1 MNKLIGV
8 LTMKLSRIRNVLIPV
23 SLGLIIS
30 TNVFGQSQSYRCN
43 FSDGLTTNWDSG
55 KPSSVRSGKMSEII
69 FDQVDTKKGTGRMI
83 GNSGSE
89 NVQVL
94 NGETNTIHV
103 VERTPSGNMNITTIF
118 SSTQKNP
125 SDYPV
130 VHSRHLNFI
139 GGPLVSQFIGLCKK
153 LN

>member
-1 MNKLIGV
+1 
-8 LTMKLSRIRNVLIPV
+8 MKLSRIRNVLIPV

-94 NGETNTIHV
+94 NGDGSIHI
-103 VERTPSGNMNITTIF
+103 VERTTSGNMNTTTIF
-118 SSTQKNP
+118 TPSQKNP
-125 SDYPV
+125 SEYPV
-130 VHSRHLNFI
+130 VHSRHLNFM
-139 GGPLVSQFIGLCKK
+139 GGPFVSQYVGLCKK

>member
-1 MNKLIGV
+1 MKLIHRLV
-8 LTMKLSRIRNVLIPV
+8 FVTT
-23 SLGLIIS
+23 GLIIS
-30 TNVFGQSQSYRCN
+30 TTVFGQTQSFRCT
-43 FSDGLTTNWDSG
+43 FSDGLVTNWESG
-55 KPSSVRSGKMSEII
+55 KPSSKRDGRMDEIV

-94 NGETNTIHV
+94 NGDGSIHI
-103 VERTPSGNMNITTIF
+103 VERTPSGNMNVTTIF
-118 SSTQKNP
+118 SPPQKNP
-125 SDYPV
+125 TQYPL

-139 GGPLVSQFIGLCKK
+139 GGPLVSQFVGLCKK